1 MSIAS
6 SPSPETVQSDD
17 PMVARI
23 EQTGEILGL
32 RNGRTVVRTPNG
44 SELSVEVRAP
54 VAIQVQPENLSVL
67 PGRTADLQLIDASTG
82 EALQANAA
90 TWTSSLPQRATVRG
104 GHVQAGQEVG
114 SVQVTARYGGLEAT
128 ATVIVDAS
136 GAVVTV
142 DPRRARL
149 HRGELR
155 RFQARTKYGPVH
167 ARWRSADERVVIAR
181 DDGIL
186 EARALGRTTVCAQV
200 YGTRS
205 CSVVEVVR

>member
-1 MSIAS
+1 MVLDRIGVPAKLPVSIAS

-104 GHVQAGQEVG
+104 G
-114 SVQVTARYGGLEAT
+114 RYAT
-128 ATVIVDAS
+128 PIS
-136 GAVVTV
+136 C
-142 DPRRARL
+142 RSRSRA
-149 HRGELR
+149 
-155 RFQARTKYGPVH
+155 
-167 ARWRSADERVVIAR
+167 
-181 DDGIL
+181 
-186 EARALGRTTVCAQV
+186 
-200 YGTRS
+200 
-205 CSVVEVVR
+205 